1 MCDIDSSY
9 LSSTSKTMRIPAIL
23 KNLYFQVIFAIVT
36 GILLGHFLPELA
48 VKLKPLGDAFIK
60 LVKMMI
66 VPVVFCTIVSGI
78 AGMENMKKVGRVGLK
93 AIIYFEVLTTIALIT
108 GLVIV
113 NLVKPGEG
121 MHVDPATLDTS
132 SVSNYAAQAKQPSSA
147 IEFILHIIPDT
158 IMGAFAN
165 GELLPVL
172 LFSIL
177 LGYGLTKIGSN
188 AVPVTTFIES
198 FSKAIFAIIHMIMKL
213 APIGALGA
221 MSFTIGKYGLDT
233 LFSLGKLMAVFYS
246 TCIFFIVVVLGGV
259 LRFYGFSIFK
269 LLSYLKEELLIV
281 LGTSS
286 SESAL
291 PRLME
296 KLEKAGCS
304 KPVVGLVVPTG
315 YSFNLDGTSIYLTM
329 AAVFIA
335 QATDIPLTIG
345 NQLTLLAVLLISS
358 KGAAGVTGSGFITLA
373 ATLPLVG
380 NVPVAGV
387 ALILGID
394 RFMSEARALTNI
406 IGNAVATIVVSG
418 WENEI
423 DHEEARKYL

>member
-1 MCDIDSSY
+1 
-9 LSSTSKTMRIPAIL
+9 MRIPSL
-23 KNLYFQVIFAIVT
+23 FKNLYFQVIFAIIT
-36 GILLGHFLPELA
+36 GVILGHYFPEFS
-48 VKLKPLGDAFIK
+48 VKLKPLGDGFIK

-66 VPVVFCTIVSGI
+66 VPVVFCTIVLGI

-93 AIIYFEVLTTIALIT
+93 AIIYFEILTTIALIT
-108 GLVIV
+108 GLLIV
-113 NLVKPGEG
+113 NIVKPGEG
-121 MHVDPATLDTS
+121 MHIDVNTLNTS
-132 SVSNYAAQAKQPSSA
+132 GLGTYTSQAKQPA
-147 IEFILHIIPDT
+147 TTVEFILHIIPDT
-158 IMGAFAN
+158 IVGAFAG
-165 GELLPVL
+165 GELLQVL
-172 LFSIL
+172 LFSVL
-177 LGYGLTKIGSN
+177 FGYGLTRIGP
-188 AVPVTTFIES
+188 AATPVTTFIES
-198 FSKAIFAIIHMIMKL
+198 FSKAIFAIIHIIMKL

-221 MSFTIGKYGLDT
+221 MSFTIGKYGLAT
-233 LFSLGKLMAVFYS
+233 LLSLGKLMAVFYA
-246 TCIFFIVVVLGGV
+246 TCIFFVVVVLGSV
-259 LRFYGFSIFK
+259 LRYYGYSIFR
-269 LLSYLKEELLIV
+269 LLGYLKEELLIV

-296 KLEKAGCS
+296 KLERAGCS

-335 QATDIPLTIG
+335 QATDTPLTIG

-406 IGNAVATIVVSG
+406 IGNATATVVVSG

-423 DHEEARKYL
+423 DKDTAKQYF

>member
-1 MCDIDSSY
+1 MQSKSLFKSLY
-9 LSSTSKTMRIPAIL
+9 L
-23 KNLYFQVIFAIVT
+23 QVIIAIVI
-36 GILLGHFLPELA
+36 GISLGYFFPDIA
-48 VKLKPLGDAFIK
+48 VSLKPLGDGFIK

-66 VPVVFCTIVSGI
+66 VPVVFCTIVTGI
-78 AGMENMKKVGRVGLK
+78 AGMQNMKKVGRVGVK
-93 AIIYFEVLTTIALIT
+93 ALVYFEVLTTIALVT
-108 GLVIV
+108 GLLVI

-121 MHVDPATLDTS
+121 MHIDVQSLNTGSIASYTQ
-132 SVSNYAAQAKQPSSA
+132 QAKQHSSVVD
-147 IEFILHIIPDT
+147 FILHIIPDT
-158 IMGAFAN
+158 IIGAFAQ
-165 GELLPVL
+165 GELLQVL
-172 LFSIL
+172 LFSVL
-177 LGYGLTKIGSN
+177 LGYGLTRIGEK
-188 AVPVTTFIES
+188 AAPVINFIES
-198 FSKAIFAIIHMIMKL
+198 FSKAIFAIIHIIMKL
-213 APIGALGA
+213 APLGALGA
-221 MSFTIGKYGLDT
+221 MSFTIGKYGLGS
-233 LFSLGKLMAVFYS
+233 LLSLGKLMAVFYA
-246 TCIFFIVVVLGGV
+246 TCLLFIFVVLGLV
-259 LRFYGFSIFK
+259 LRYYKFSIFR
-269 LLSYLKEELLIV
+269 LLGYLKEELLIV

-335 QATDIPLTIG
+335 QATDTPLNIG
-345 NQLTLLAVLLISS
+345 HQLTLLAVLLISS

-406 IGNAVATIVVSG
+406 IGNAVATVVVSC
-418 WENEI
+418 WEKEI
-423 DHEEARKYL
+423 DHEEARKHLG